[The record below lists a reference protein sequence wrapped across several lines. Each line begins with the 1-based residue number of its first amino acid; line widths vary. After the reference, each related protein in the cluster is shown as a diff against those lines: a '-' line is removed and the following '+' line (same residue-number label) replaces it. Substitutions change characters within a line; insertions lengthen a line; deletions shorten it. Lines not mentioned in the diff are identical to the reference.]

1 MREPQNLRHLVTHCD
16 YNYLPRAI
24 VLIESIAKKSE
35 DYVLILVC
43 HDELSYSV
51 MRKRSMQNVKLVK
64 LSEIETHF
72 EELSEKKYSIK
83 PIEYIFLLSPF
94 ILKFCLESLK
104 LEHIVYVDSDI
115 CFFSSI
121 DPIFDETYNSQVG
134 ITSHNFPTNLK
145 HLEENG
151 KFNVGVLFF
160 RNSKEAVQLLNWW
173 ADRCLESTSIELGS
187 PDVFGDQKYLD
198 LFVTILPSTH
208 VFKNLGINAAPWNC
222 HEITF
227 DNNRGVNINGYDLVC
242 FHFSG
247 VKASKNR
254 FIVGYHRYGIR
265 PKSKIKKHIYR
276 PYVRQLYELNKDFN
290 INGDSLRPSMKIR
303 AWIRALIFGDYIF
316 LLK

>member
-1 MREPQNLRHLVTHCD
+1 MTEHQNLRHLVTHCD
-16 YNYLPRAI
+16 FNYLPRAI

-35 DYVLILVC
+35 NYVMILVC

-51 MRKRSMQNVKLVK
+51 MLERSLQNVMLVR

-72 EELSEKKYSIK
+72 EELSAKKHLIK

-104 LEHIVYVDSDI
+104 LEQVVYVDSDI
-115 CFFSSI
+115 CFYSSI
-121 DPIFDETYNSQVG
+121 DPIFSEIRNSDVG
-134 ITSHNFPTNLK
+134 ITSHNFPTTLK

-173 ADRCLESTSIELGS
+173 AERCLESTSIELGS

-198 LFVTILPSTH
+198 SFTTIHPRTH
-208 VFKNLGINAAPWNC
+208 IFKNLGINAAPWNC

-227 DNNRGVNINGYDLVC
+227 DSNRCININGYDLVC

-254 FIVGYHRYGIR
+254 FIIGYHRYGIR
-265 PKSKIKKHIYR
+265 PKPEIKNHIYR
-276 PYVRQLYELNKDFN
+276 PYVRQLYKLNKVLSVK
-290 INGDSLRPSMKIR
+290 GDSLRPSLKIR
-303 AWIRALIFGDYIF
+303 AWVRALIFGDYIL